1 MHARRA
7 LLNWRRAMTVST
19 VVDHNDYVG
28 NGVTTSFP
36 YTFRIFKK
44 IDLVVTVV
52 DLNENLTVLTLDS
65 DYTVTNAGSYAGG
78 NVVLPSPLATGWQIS
93 IARELEATQETDL
106 RNQGKF
112 FAEVHEDAF
121 DKLTM
126 LIQQAYSVFRLA
138 LRKPSSIANWYD
150 ALNNYIRN
158 LKDPR
163 DPQDAATKNYVDN
176 LAQSNFSRTLRTPEP
191 IPSLPNAGARA
202 NKMIVFDSNGIPYMT
217 VPPSGSATEVL
228 AQLKSSDG
236 FKYIGQVKSFSELRT
251 VVPEANGQRILLKSY
266 YENGATGGGQFVA
279 RSTVGMISVP
289 ADDGGVIATVSASWY
304 WERVDKENV
313 DVDGFGARPYTVPIN
328 DSVPSGA
335 VSSSDAFQ
343 RMLNSLNRIT
353 AAGTYG
359 VGYLIDTPVVMV
371 DRYYSSIDHKQA
383 VIHKTATTKT
393 TFGDYIAAGG
403 SYVEGNVN
411 CVYFILRSRYWEIKG
426 GYIDCHLAPSND
438 RPVAFYIPE
447 AVGYKIERVL
457 TRGCKNGIW
466 VKSAWLG
473 TLRMCRFSEN
483 AGHGVYYDSSRFT
496 STGAAGSRVQTATSL
511 SIISCYSAAATGDG
525 WHMESCQYMNFT
537 SSAMDGA
544 GSVAG
549 GSSYYF
555 DACDVAG
562 DIGSETPSSSANA
575 YLTLVGG
582 SATLSM
588 NVYDTVS
595 TPNPVVL
602 VSGGAAATLSLA
614 LRTQRT
620 RLFTIQGTGSYVTVP
635 LLTFW
640 NGTTTTPPA
649 SLVDTGSFLHI
660 ESARDTKGIL
670 DYTDGQVQRSNGY
683 TAAYQARPAALTPFT
698 HKEARF
704 GVPAGTTTVN
714 IPLAD
719 LKEIF
724 PNFNRSSNA
733 FVEWLQISTRSGVG
747 ITYGAIFACTNGTIL
762 GSSTSGQISSGNGS
776 AQAVVSS
783 VSVSGGNLVITY
795 AGSIAADS
803 IVIFR
808 PA

>member
-1 MHARRA
+1 
-7 LLNWRRAMTVST
+7 MTVST

-44 IDLVVTVV
+44 SDLVVTVV

-176 LAQSNFSRTLRTPEP
+176 LAQSNLSRTLRTPEP

-304 WERVDKENV
+304 WERVDQDSVTVE
-313 DVDGFGARPYTVPIN
+313 GFGAISYIVPA
-328 DSVPSGA
+328 DGSVPVGS
-335 VSSSDAFQ
+335 VSSSNAFQ
-343 RMLNSLNRIT
+343 RMFDSLHRIT
-353 AAGTYG
+353 VADGNNI
-359 VGYLIDTPVVMV
+359 GYLIDAPVKLMSQQYWKVNLKSCV
-371 DRYYSSIDHKQA
+371 LA
-383 VIHKTATTKT
+383 KT
-393 TFGDYIAAGG
+393 TTTTTGFANYIAGAGA
-403 SYVEGNVN
+403 YIEGNVN
-411 CVYFILRSRYWEIKG
+411 CVFFIGGSYCRYWEMQG
-426 GYIDCHLAPSND
+426 GYIDCHLAPIGD
-438 RPVAFYIPE
+438 RPVGIYIAE
-447 AVGYKIERVL
+447 AVGYKIEKVL
-457 TRGCKNGIW
+457 TRGCKSALW

-473 TLRMCRFSEN
+473 EINLCRFSEN
-483 AGHGVYYDSSRFT
+483 TNHGVFYDSTRFT
-496 STGAAGSRVQTATSL
+496 STGAVAPVVQTATSL
-511 SIISCYSAAATGDG
+511 HVSSSYVAYAQMDG
-525 WHMESCQYMNFT
+525 WHMEKCQYINFQ
-537 SSAMDGA
+537 SAACDGA
-544 GSVAG
+544 GSIAG
-549 GSSYYF
+549 GSAYYF
-555 DACDVAG
+555 SECDVAG
-562 DIGSETPSSSANA
+562 DIGAEIPSSSANA
-575 YLTLVGG
+575 YLQLVGG
-582 SATLSM
+582 TAKLTL
-588 NVYDTVS
+588 NTYDAIS

-602 VSGGAAATLSLA
+602 VSSGATAELFLS

-620 RLFTIQGTGSYVTVP
+620 RLFTIQGAGSYVDVTKIA
-635 LLTFW
+635 FW
-640 NGTTTTPPA
+640 NGTTTTPPT
-649 SLVDTGSFLHI
+649 SQVDAGSFLHI
-660 ESARDTKGIL
+660 NSSRDTRGAV
-670 DYTDGQVQRSNGY
+670 DYADGKTQRSNGY
-683 TAAYQARPAALTPFT
+683 TAAYQARPSALTPFT

-704 GVPAGTTTVN
+704 GVPAGTTTVSV
-714 IPLAD
+714 PLAD
-719 LKEIF
+719 LVEIF
-724 PNFNRSSNA
+724 PNFNRSSNT
-733 FVEWLQISTRSGVG
+733 FVEWLQVSTRNGAG
-747 ITYGAIFACTNGTIL
+747 ITYGAIVACTANAIT
-762 GSSTSGQISSGNGS
+762 GSKVDAQISTGNGS
-776 AQAVVSS
+776 VQAVVSS
-783 VSVSGGNLVITY
+783 FSVSGGNLVITY
-795 AGSIAADS
+795 AGSIATDS

>member
-1 MHARRA
+1 MSSGCGDVLSLEDLKTAKKHQLFEAEVITGKQGGIAGGADIDFATNQVTGQTQKTMPAILRDLGFDPASFDFTSGGTLTISDR
-7 LLNWRRAMTVST
+7 NKVVFDPVSMTWYSW
-19 VVDHNDYVG
+19 
-28 NGVTTSFP
+28 
-36 YTFRIFKK
+36 
-44 IDLVVTVV
+44 
-52 DLNENLTVLTLDS
+52 
-65 DYTVTNAGSYAGG
+65 AGSLPKVIPAGT
-78 NVVLPSPLATGWQIS
+78 NPLMDSSWKPQTDPSI
-93 IARELEATQETDL
+93 REDL
-106 RNQGKF
+106 SG
-112 FAEVHEDAF
+112 V
-121 DKLTM
+121 
-126 LIQQAYSVFRLA
+126 
-138 LRKPSSIANWYD
+138 
-150 ALNNYIRN
+150 
-158 LKDPR
+158 
-163 DPQDAATKNYVDN
+163 
-176 LAQSNFSRTLRTPEP
+176 
-191 IPSLPNAGARA
+191 
-202 NKMIVFDSNGIPYMT
+202 NGF
-217 VPPSGSATEVL
+217 G
-228 AQLKSSDG
+228 
-236 FKYIGQVKSFSELRT
+236 YIGQVDSFANLR
-251 VVPEANGQRILLKSY
+251 LLTPRFSGERVLLASY
-266 YENGATGGGQFVA
+266 YAGGTVGGGEFVA
-279 RSTVGMISVP
+279 RSSVTPP
-289 ADDGGVIATVSASWY
+289 ADDGGLYAVVAAPWY

-313 DVDGFGARPYTVPIN
+313 DVDGFGARPYTVPI
-328 DSVPSGA
+328 DGSVPSGA

-343 RMLNSLNRIT
+343 RMLNSLNKVI

-359 VGYLIDTPVVMV
+359 VGYLIDTPVLMV
-371 DRYYSSIDHKQA
+371 DRYYSVIDHKQA
-383 VIHKTATTKT
+383 VVHKTATTKT
-393 TFGDYIAAGG
+393 TFGDYIAAAG

-411 CVYFILRSRYWEIKG
+411 CVYFILRSRYWEIKN

-466 VKSAWLG
+466 AKSAWLG
-473 TLRMCRFSEN
+473 TLRLNRFSEN
-483 AGHGVYYDSSRFT
+483 TGHGVYYDSTRFT
-496 STGAAGSRVQTATSL
+496 STGASSGRMQTATSL
-511 SIISCYSAAATGDG
+511 SIISCYAAAAVGDG

-588 NVYDTVS
+588 NVYDTVT

-602 VSGGAAATLSLA
+602 VSGGAAAELSLA

-620 RLFTIQGTGSYVTVP
+620 RLFTIQGTGSYVNVP

-640 NGTTTTPPA
+640 NGTTTTPPP

-660 ESARDTKGIL
+660 ESARDTKGSL

-724 PNFNRSSNA
+724 PNFNRGSNT
-733 FVEWLQISTRSGVG
+733 FVEWLQISTRNGAG
-747 ITYGAIFACTNGTIL
+747 ITYGAIFACTASAVL
-762 GSSTSGQISSGNGS
+762 GAKLDAQIQTNNGS

-783 VSVSGGNLVITY
+783 ITISGSNLVITY
-795 AGSIAADS
+795 AGSIATDS
-803 IVIFR
+803 IIMFKPV
-808 PA
+808 